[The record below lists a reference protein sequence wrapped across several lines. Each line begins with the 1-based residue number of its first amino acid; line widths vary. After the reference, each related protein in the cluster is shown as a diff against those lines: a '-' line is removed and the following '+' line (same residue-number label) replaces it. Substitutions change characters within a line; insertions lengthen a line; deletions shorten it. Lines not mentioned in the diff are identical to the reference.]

1 MVVLPRRSRSIF
13 GVNSNNR
20 DLGGVSDTQHWDLHH
35 SHLATF
41 LWLIHTEFGL
51 SKPNNRL

>member
-13 GVNSNNR
+13 GVNSNNS